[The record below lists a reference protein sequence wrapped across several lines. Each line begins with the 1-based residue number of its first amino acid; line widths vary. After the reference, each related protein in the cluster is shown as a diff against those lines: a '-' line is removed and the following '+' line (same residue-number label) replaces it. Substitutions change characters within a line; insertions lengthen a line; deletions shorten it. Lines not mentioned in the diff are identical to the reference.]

1 MPSCKNRVYGHQTDN
16 NGTCSNQHIKH
27 LKNLPE
33 FTSVMFVP
41 LKLLD
46 EAISVP
52 TQQAE
57 NVRNAKK

>member
-1 MPSCKNRVYGHQTDN
+1 
-16 NGTCSNQHIKH
+16 
-27 LKNLPE
+27 
-33 FTSVMFVP
+33 MFVP

-52 TQQAE
+52 TQQTE